1 MITFLLVVLLL
12 ALASGYLVIEMPV
25 FGAKPEGERLAR
37 VLQSP
42 NQKEGI
48 FQNQVE
54 TTVMAL
60 DASIIGTIRDY
71 FQRDKENEPKAPLP
85 SIKTGLMALPDT
97 GTHIVW
103 FGHSAYLIKVEG
115 RNILVDPVFSG
126 NASPV
131 SFLAKAFPGTDVYKV
146 ADMPEID
153 FLILTHDHYDHLD
166 YETIKE
172 LHPKVKKIYTALGVG
187 AHLEHWGVAPD
198 KITELDWWQS
208 AEAEGLKITA
218 APARHFSGRKIT
230 RGQTLWAAF
239 CLEVGGHKWFIGGD
253 SGYWDHF
260 KEIGRRLG
268 PFDYALLECGQ
279 YGKDWP
285 TIHMLPEEV
294 VQAAKD
300 LGAARVQPVHFGK
313 FALAYHSW
321 YEPIVRF
328 SKAAKQ
334 AGLPYAA
341 PKIGEAF
348 QPFGELPTKPW
359 WPNVNAQIS
368 DAHAEKIDEN
378 CD

>member
-1 MITFLLVVLLL
+1 L
-12 ALASGYLVIEMPV
+12 
-25 FGAKPEGERLAR
+25 
-37 VLQSP
+37 
-42 NQKEGI
+42 

-54 TTVMAL
+54 TTVMAV
-60 DASIIGTIRDY
+60 DASVIGTIRDY
-71 FQRDKENEPKAPLP
+71 FQRDKENEPKTPIL
-85 SIKTGLMALPDT
+85 SIKTNLHTLPDT

-103 FGHSAYLIKVEG
+103 FGHSAYLLKVEG
-115 RNILVDPVFSG
+115 RTILVDPVFSG
-126 NASPV
+126 NASPI
-131 SFLAKAFPGTDVYKV
+131 SFLAKAFPGTDIYKV

-187 AHLEHWGVAPD
+187 AHLERWGVAPG

-218 APARHFSGRKIT
+218 APSRHFSGRKVT
-230 RGQTLWAAF
+230 RGQTLWASF
-239 CLEVGGHKWFIGGD
+239 SLELGGQKWFIGGD
-253 SGYWDHF
+253 SGYWEHF

-268 PFDYALLECGQ
+268 PFDYAFLECGQ
-279 YGKDWP
+279 YGKNWP

-294 VQAAKD
+294 VQAVQD
-300 LGAARVQPVHFGK
+300 LKANKVQPVHYGK

-328 SKAAKQ
+328 AKAASE
-334 AGLPYAA
+334 AGLMYAA
-341 PKIGEAF
+341 PQIGQPF
-348 QPFGELPTKPW
+348 QPFVALPTKPW
-359 WPNVNAQIS
+359 WPQTAPYITGAQANAIEQ
-368 DAHAEKIDEN
+368 H